1 MNGWSGARATRSHVR
16 DFLAH
21 PLVDLHCRAEGDAD
35 RMRVL
40 RRRGVFDMTW
50 AQEIVQRGE
59 WIIPSVLLLVVA
71 WTRFNSPPTNRSGT
85 TFVLFFFGVLFYY
98 ALIVALWL
106 LVIISLSQ
114 GSIGFDLVG
123 KFLTKASPEAQEELS
138 QYAPIVA
145 ALIIVVASQFHQVS
159 RIDTAARAFCVKLAA
174 IPREADRLALELAQ
188 STAFE
193 PRDELRSRVSEI
205 ISSINAQAIKFESDG
220 SLASRFTRA
229 VGLYWLFVGSRN
241 DGRLPFPMTAYSK
254 SAYAGIMQLSEPV
267 TARADARYDEMIQ
280 TGAAFFTATQPPREL
295 KEVLNSRI
303 REVSGLICGLI
314 ARYVLCC
321 ELTQS
326 GRLQRLAGMGFDASH
341 AFPRFG
347 RDQWVMTIFAV
358 ILLGI
363 IMMAIMPGTLP
374 LPIGTILGIT
384 TAFGVSIG
392 FAVIGAIVVAQ
403 RFIERHEGEPLPFP
417 PLAELTVAA
426 LIVAGLTIALRIAIL
441 LVPAL
446 IDGGSA
452 VLDNVVTQFVDR
464 LPGVIT
470 PAFGTISLGVLCSY
484 LGPLNWRRGRIIA
497 LGALGNGL
505 AFALS
510 GLLVGSLIDTKVLE
524 QFYRAPEHAIPL
536 IAAYT
541 GIIGAVVGGIVLAV
555 FNRSE
560 RVRKEVTARVAGA
573 SAGVREPSTPPPV
586 IDFHAPAL
594 QSPSGAAQ
602 HLGSYKHADVKQLEG
617 LYVCF
622 RPAFTSAEV
631 INAYLINVH
640 WDEAS
645 SCLMFEEQGRI
656 DAGHSQKGSVY
667 IPEGQPFMSLVTVER
682 GAIRMIIVVQPKDA
696 EPGRGLIMTLC
707 NPGAAHFTPASAPIV
722 LKRFSDE
729 TPELGF
735 IRPDAAAYADYLRE
749 LEAVMP
755 TFGVFAA
762 TPKLPQS
769 NESTPIQQTEGVH
782 LSIVR

>member
-1 MNGWSGARATRSHVR
+1 
-16 DFLAH
+16 
-21 PLVDLHCRAEGDAD
+21 
-35 RMRVL
+35 
-40 RRRGVFDMTW
+40 MTW
-50 AQEIVQRGE
+50 TQAIVQRGE
-59 WIIPSVLLLVVA
+59 WIIPTVLLLVVA

-106 LVIISLSQ
+106 LVIISISQ
-114 GSIGFDLVG
+114 GSIGFDLLG
-123 KFLTKASPEAQEELS
+123 KFLTKANPDAQIELA

-145 ALIIVVASQFHQVS
+145 ALIIVVASQFRQVS
-159 RIDTAARAFCVKLAA
+159 RIDTAARAFCIKLAA

-188 STAFE
+188 STGFQ
-193 PRDELRSRVSEI
+193 PRDELRNRVSEI
-205 ISSINAQAIKFESDG
+205 ISGINAQALKFESDG

-229 VGLYWLFVGSRN
+229 VGLYWLFVGSGN
-241 DGRLPFPMTAYSK
+241 DGRLPFPMTTYSK
-254 SAYAGIMQLSEPV
+254 SAYARIMQLGEAE
-267 TARADARYDEMIQ
+267 TARVDARYDEMIH
-280 TGAAFFTATQPPREL
+280 TGAAFFTTPQPAREL

-303 REVSGLICGLI
+303 REVSGLTCGLI

-321 ELTQS
+321 ELTQG

-363 IMMAIMPGTLP
+363 VMMAKMPGTLP
-374 LPIGTILGIT
+374 LPIGTILSIT
-384 TAFGVSIG
+384 VAFGVSIG

-426 LIVAGLTIALRIAIL
+426 LVVAGLTVALRIGIL

-446 IDGGSA
+446 IEGGTA
-452 VLDNVVTQFVDR
+452 GIENVVTQFVDR

-470 PAFGTISLGVLCSY
+470 PAFCTISLGLLCSY
-484 LGPLNWRRGRIIA
+484 LGPLNWRWERIVA

-505 AFALS
+505 AFALA

-524 QFYRAPEHAIPL
+524 QFYRDPEHATLL
-536 IAAYT
+536 ISVYT
-541 GIIGAVVGGIVLAV
+541 GLIGAVVGAMVLAV

-560 RVRKEVTARVAGA
+560 RVRKEVAARVAST
-573 SAGVREPSTPPPV
+573 SAGIREPSTPPPV
-586 IDFHAPAL
+586 VDFHAPAL
-594 QSPSGAAQ
+594 PSRSEAAQ
-602 HLGSYKHADVKQLEG
+602 QLGGYKRADVKQLEG

-622 RPAFTSAEV
+622 RPAFTSADI
-631 INAYLINVH
+631 INAYLINVF
-640 WDEAS
+640 WNDAS
-645 SCLMFEEQGRI
+645 SCLMFEEQGRV

-682 GAIRMIIVVQPKDA
+682 GAIRMIILAQPEDA
-696 EPGRGLIMTLC
+696 QPGRGLIMTLC
-707 NPGAAHFTPASAPIV
+707 NPGAEHFTPASAPIV
-722 LKRFSDE
+722 LKRFGDE
-729 TPELGF
+729 KPELGF
-735 IRPDAAAYADYLRE
+735 IRPDAAAYAGYLRE
-749 LEAVMP
+749 LDAVMP
-755 TFGVFAA
+755 KFGVFAA
-762 TPKLPQS
+762 APKLPQPA
-769 NESTPIQQTEGVH
+769 ESTTIQPTDAVH